1 MICIYFYF
9 IFRAEITW
17 SEAKNYDLNFSEG
30 QYDKAHVL
38 FLQAAK
44 ADPNSWVRHFERQK
58 PPQFLVFK
66 GIYYSIS

>member
-1 MICIYFYF
+1 MIYFFF

-17 SEAKNYDLNFSEG
+17 SEAKNYGLNFSEG

-44 ADPNSWVRHFERQK
+44 ADPNSWVRSDTFTVKDH
-58 PPQFLVFK
+58 PNAYFL
-66 GIYYSIS
+66 GIYNSVS